1 MGDREKAFAEASVIA
16 GYVSESKSRRKI
28 EDGPYGGTMISIGD
42 ARVGEV
48 LASSLSG
55 NGDNWGSVRVSDYS
69 LAQTAYAL
77 LQSKL
82 WLPGNLSS
90 LELPTTVLDTP
101 GKLGFYHL
109 DINGPPPR
117 HGALPRG
124 PFTNGPP
131 SPTATYPCLWS
142 HTATRETRIVCEP
155 DSQLSVRSSMEEKAA
170 TVWATASRSHL
181 NRDFTFGSQPLAVA
195 FTERESMGGR
205 VWPNVMFRSL
215 SEDFDTATARIFG
228 ALKEQE
234 ETVPVDL
241 SPLIDEGLLLVVRL
255 ETPSEEA
262 SFVEL
267 AAVLDDGEAVTG
279 AIALNRG
286 HLIAIDDRKARR
298 VLGEKASG
306 MRLVSTLDLMHQ
318 WCPSVSVQEVSHAL
332 RAMQL
337 RARYVPGQQDPL
349 YAWWR
354 DMMEG
359 SNANQP

>member
-1 MGDREKAFAEASVIA
+1 MEAEKVGVFNPAFAAFNASDVDQQAMGKRLTTLKEGTCYHGNAGIASAFAALGDKKLKLGGVVALVLPLSAASGLAWQSFRKMLETKYSDLTVVSISANGKDMSFSSDTGMAECLVIARKSEEPTDNLRPSLQSHSTSLRRRPQGFAEASVIA

-48 LASSLSG
+48 
-55 NGDNWGSVRVSDYS
+55 
-69 LAQTAYAL
+69 

-181 NRDFTFGSQPLAVA
+181 NRDFTFGSQPCQGR
-195 FTERESMGGR
+195 REGVPLRRRNR
-205 VWPNVMFRSL
+205 VPP
-215 SEDFDTATARIFG
+215 AR
-228 ALKEQE
+228 
-234 ETVPVDL
+234 
-241 SPLIDEGLLLVVRL
+241 
-255 ETPSEEA
+255 
-262 SFVEL
+262 
-267 AAVLDDGEAVTG
+267 
-279 AIALNRG
+279 
-286 HLIAIDDRKARR
+286 
-298 VLGEKASG
+298 
-306 MRLVSTLDLMHQ
+306 
-318 WCPSVSVQEVSHAL
+318 
-332 RAMQL
+332 
-337 RARYVPGQQDPL
+337 
-349 YAWWR
+349 
-354 DMMEG
+354 
-359 SNANQP
+359 

>member
-1 MGDREKAFAEASVIA
+1 M
-16 GYVSESKSRRKI
+16 
-28 EDGPYGGTMISIGD
+28 
-42 ARVGEV
+42 
-48 LASSLSG
+48 
-55 NGDNWGSVRVSDYS
+55 
-69 LAQTAYAL
+69 
-77 LQSKL
+77 
-82 WLPGNLSS
+82 
-90 LELPTTVLDTP
+90 
-101 GKLGFYHL
+101 
-109 DINGPPPR
+109 
-117 HGALPRG
+117 
-124 PFTNGPP
+124 
-131 SPTATYPCLWS
+131 
-142 HTATRETRIVCEP
+142 
-155 DSQLSVRSSMEEKAA
+155 
-170 TVWATASRSHL
+170 
-181 NRDFTFGSQPLAVA
+181 
-195 FTERESMGGR
+195 
-205 VWPNVMFRSL
+205 
-215 SEDFDTATARIFG
+215 
-228 ALKEQE
+228 
-234 ETVPVDL
+234 DL

-332 RAMQL
+332 RAMQH